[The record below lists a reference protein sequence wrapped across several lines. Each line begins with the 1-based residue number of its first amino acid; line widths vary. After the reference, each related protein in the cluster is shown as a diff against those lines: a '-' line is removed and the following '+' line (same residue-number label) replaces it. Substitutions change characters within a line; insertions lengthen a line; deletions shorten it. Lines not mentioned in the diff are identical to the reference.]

1 MKKEYILFIDSGIGG
16 LSTLAETYRILPA
29 NYLYFS
35 DNKNHPYGKHSRKEI
50 FEFLKQIINSVRKKY
65 NVKIVVL
72 ACNTATTSA
81 IEGLRR
87 FYPDLC
93 FVGTEPA
100 IKQACDSGF
109 KNILVLSTPLTA
121 KQKKYKALKHQFSN
135 AHISTKPMQNFAH
148 NIEVFYHASS
158 PLFNL
163 KFVKDLYDIK
173 NSTRNFDAIV
183 LGCTHYC
190 LVKRQIEKIAG
201 LPLISG
207 NSGVAM
213 RVFDKF
219 QQLSQQK
226 NPQNMDSCP
235 IFLFSMPSKS
245 LEQKYI
251 KIFSQILANRE
262 NVC

>member
-16 LSTLAETYRILPA
+16 LSTLAETYKILPA
-29 NYLYFS
+29 NYIYFS

-50 FEFLKQIINSVRKKY
+50 LLFLKQIIDKVR
-65 NVKIVVL
+65 NNFNIKIVVL

-81 IEGLRR
+81 IESLRS
-87 FYPDLC
+87 FYRDLC

-100 IKQACDSGF
+100 IKQAYDLGYR
-109 KNILVLSTPLTA
+109 NILVLSTPLTA
-121 KQKKYKALKHQFSN
+121 KQKKYKTLKLKFSDAN
-135 AHISTKPMQNFAH
+135 ISTKSMQNFAH
-148 NIEVFYHASS
+148 NIEAFYHASS
-158 PLFNL
+158 PLYNL
-163 KFVKDLYDIK
+163 KLIKDLFVIK
-173 NSTRNFDAIV
+173 NSAKNHDAIV

-190 LVKRQIEKIAG
+190 LVKRQIKQFAG

-207 NSGVAM
+207 NSGVSM

-219 QQLSQQK
+219 KQISEQK
-226 NPQNMDSCP
+226 NLQNMSLLP
-235 IFLFSMPSKS
+235 IFLFSTPSKS

-251 KIFSQILANRE
+251 KIFSQILANHE